1 MEKLQKERSDHVSGA
16 LNGIRVLDLSRVL
29 AGPYCTMILGDLGAE
44 IIKVEAPGGSDE
56 TRTWGPPFKNEVS
69 AYYLCANRNKK
80 SLTVNLKSE
89 VGKELIK
96 KLVKQSD
103 VVINNI
109 KTGTMDRLGLSYDTL
124 KEVNPKIVYAS
135 ITGFG
140 EDGPYKDLPGYD
152 FIIQAMSGLMSIT
165 GTEESGPQKV
175 GVAITDVLTG
185 LYAAIGIQAALLERT
200 VSGEGQKLDISL
212 YDSAVSSL
220 VNIASNYLMSGNIP
234 SRLGNHH
241 ANIVTYKTF
250 TTSDGEM
257 VIADG
262 NDRQFNKRCEL
273 IDKPEL
279 ADDERF
285 KTKSERV
292 SHRDELVPI
301 VNEAFMKKP
310 TNYWQ
315 KQCETANIPC
325 GPIQNLQ
332 QVAND
337 PQLKARE
344 MFITKEHPIAGE
356 VKLVGSPLKLSKTPV
371 QYDLHPPVAGE
382 HTEEILASL
391 GYEAGEIKVF
401 KENNII

>member
-1 MEKLQKERSDHVSGA
+1 MSGA

-89 VGKELIK
+89 AGKELIK

-103 VVINNI
+103 VVINNF

-234 SRLGNHH
+234 GRLGNHH
-241 ANIVTYKTF
+241 ANIVPYQTF
-250 TTSDGEM
+250 PTSDGEM
-257 VIADG
+257 VIAVG
-262 NDRQFNKRCEL
+262 NDRQFKMLCEL
-273 IDKPEL
+273 IDRPEL

-285 KTKSERV
+285 KTNSDRV
-292 SHRDELVPI
+292 SHRDTLVPML
-301 VNEAFMKKP
+301 NEAFMKKP
-310 TNYWQ
+310 TSYWQ

-391 GYEAGEIKVF
+391 GYDAGEIKVF